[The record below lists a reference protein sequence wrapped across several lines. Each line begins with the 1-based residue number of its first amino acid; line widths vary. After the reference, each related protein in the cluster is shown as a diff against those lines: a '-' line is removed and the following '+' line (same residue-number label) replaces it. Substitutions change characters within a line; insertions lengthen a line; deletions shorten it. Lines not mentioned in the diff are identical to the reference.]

1 MAPPGEHTTG
11 ADWMGVTEAAGTV
24 GSEAPGRGHRELT
37 WTTRRKSGTHNVPQ
51 CHFYNTIQV
60 DITGEV
66 DIAYC
71 IYSPIST

>member
-11 ADWMGVTEAAGTV
+11 ADWMGATEAAGTV

-51 CHFYNTIQV
+51 CHF
-60 DITGEV
+60 
-66 DIAYC
+66 
-71 IYSPIST
+71 